1 MCGIAGILYRD
12 RQTPV
17 NPDLLQAMTDMVR
30 HRGPDGEG
38 LHIVPGLG
46 LGHRRLAI
54 IDPATGQQ
62 PMMDAETGNI
72 IVYNGEV
79 FNYVEIRAELAAAG
93 HRFRTDS
100 DTEVILKAY
109 AQWGERCLDRFNGMW
124 AFAIWD
130 DSHKRL
136 FLARDRLGIKPLHYC
151 VDAERIVFASEMKSL
166 FAAGVPRMPD
176 TSLLDVYLTFGYI
189 PAPHSFFSGVRKLL
203 PGQYLITDGARTE
216 IRRYW
221 DLPAVAEGDM
231 RRDAPAVQEEFAHL
245 LGDAVRISMRSDV
258 PFGAFLSGGL
268 DSASVVSLMAE
279 QTPLPVE
286 TFTIGFDDPAFDER
300 RLARLVS
307 ARVNTRHH
315 EAVVSPDDLEAA
327 LHRVA
332 FHYDEPFGDSS
343 ALPTSHVARLAARHV
358 KMVLTG
364 DGGDEVLSGYPA
376 YQVEKVAGSY
386 LRIPRSLRRCA
397 EILVGGVAGM
407 TRGHMRYAANR
418 YYRLLTTTAAP
429 FEDRLLAK
437 TAWLEEDRRRAVLA
451 GLPVHRAR
459 DVFVELMRDCPYRDS
474 FYRLMYFN
482 YKVSLPD
489 DMLTKV
495 DRMTMAWS
503 LEARVPFLDYRLVEL
518 MSVVHKDVKLPGLTR
533 KAVLRKTVGRRLPEA
548 LLAAGKRGFVTPLRS
563 WFRQGGFADSIVRR
577 SVAMTGLSGP
587 VIEQILAEQ
596 RAGQRDYG
604 NLLWMLTVLGAV
616 NETAETSAGA
626 DLRLRQACTTVE

>member
-1 MCGIAGILYRD
+1 MCGIAGVLYRD

-17 NPDLLQAMTDMVR
+17 NADLLQAMTDMVR

-38 LHIVPGLG
+38 QHIAPGLG

-54 IDPATGQQ
+54 IDPAAGQQ
-62 PMMDAETGNI
+62 PMMDAETQNV

-79 FNYVEIRAELAAAG
+79 FNYVEIRAELTAAG

-130 DSHKRL
+130 ESRNRL

-151 VDAERIVFASEMKSL
+151 VDAERILFASEMKSL
-166 FAAGVPRMPD
+166 FAAGVPRLPD

-189 PAPHSFFSGVRKLL
+189 PAPHCFFSGVRKLP
-203 PGQYLITDGARTE
+203 PGHYLITDGKRTD
-216 IRRYW
+216 IHRYW
-221 DLPAVAEGDM
+221 DLPAISEGDM
-231 RRDAPAVQEEFAHL
+231 RRDALAVQEEFAHL
-245 LGDAVRISMRSDV
+245 LEDAVRISMRSDV

-268 DSASVVSLMAE
+268 DSASVVTLMAE
-279 QTPLPVE
+279 QTRLPVE

-327 LHRVA
+327 LHQVA

-376 YQVEKVAGSY
+376 YQVEKLAARY
-386 LRIPRSLRRCA
+386 LRVPLSVRRCA
-397 EILVGGVAGM
+397 EVLIGGIAEM
-407 TRGHMRYAANR
+407 SRGHMRYAANR

-437 TAWLEEDRRRAVLA
+437 IAWLEEDRRRALLA
-451 GLPVHRAR
+451 GLRVHRAR

-503 LEARVPFLDYRLVEL
+503 LEARVPFLDHRLVEL

-533 KAVLRKTVGRRLPEA
+533 KAVLRKTVGRKLPRA
-548 LLAAGKRGFVTPLRS
+548 LQAAGKRGFVTPLRS
-563 WFRQGGFADSIVRR
+563 WFRQGDLADSAVKRA
-577 SVAMTGLSGP
+577 VATAGLSSSA
-587 VIEQILAEQ
+587 VEQILAEQ
-596 RAGQRDYG
+596 REGKRDYG
-604 NLLWMLTVLGAV
+604 NLLWMLMVLGAV
-616 NETAETSAGA
+616 NETADTSAAA
-626 DLRLRQACTTVE
+626 DLVLEAGTG